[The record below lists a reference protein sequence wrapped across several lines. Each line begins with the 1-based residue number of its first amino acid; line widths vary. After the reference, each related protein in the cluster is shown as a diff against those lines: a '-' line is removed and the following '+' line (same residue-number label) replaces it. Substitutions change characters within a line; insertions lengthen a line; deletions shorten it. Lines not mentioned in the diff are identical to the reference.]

1 MDPNQIP
8 FGTQT
13 TNQPI
18 DTFDDTQT
26 TQLATGSNSARL
38 EIEPSI
44 STKSQPTANPE
55 PLQKKKGSFPIT
67 IIIIAIVAA
76 IAIIAVAIILS
87 SSNNNTGQSQQ
98 DNSETAEVPTTEEP
112 TVETEYAAKDRLTKQ
127 DYTAE
132 DFNNGVTL
140 DIEGNYTFTASPSVK
155 LKHIATNSSALL
167 QVYATH
173 EDLKNIPV
181 AIELAGKDI
190 EELNKDCIKTK
201 GCESDYIDG
210 AKTLFLSETNILNK
224 KTYTKY
230 TFYSKSDNKLLKYQT
245 VDSYTA
251 DSAIKETAMRNIM
264 IKTAMT
270 ISGKSNKPY
279 IYDLATFIKI
289 PNNKRVK
296 TYKYIHEVDHQFIKV
311 SYKDSGNTNNIY
323 IFLKRIEGVAITDVS
338 QEPRIGSFTF
348 YNNPGFRFYINDEQS
363 IDIMASICTSNSK
376 ENFSKDYKKV
386 QELIDKI
393 EE

>member
-13 TNQPI
+13 TNQPV

-26 TQLATGSNSARL
+26 TQLATDSNNAQL

-44 STKSQPTANPE
+44 STESQPTANPE

-87 SSNNNTGQSQQ
+87 SNNTGQPQQ
-98 DNSETAEVPTTEEP
+98 DNSETADVPTTEEP
-112 TVETEYAAKDRLTKQ
+112 TIETEYAAKNRLTKQ

-155 LKHIATNSSALL
+155 LKHIATNSNALL

-190 EELNKDCIKTK
+190 EELNKECTKTK

-251 DSAIKETAMRNIM
+251 DSGIKETAMRNIM

-270 ISGKSNKPY
+270 ISGKSDKPY

-323 IFLKRIEGVAITDVS
+323 VFLKRIEGVAITDVS

-363 IDIMASICTSNSK
+363 IDIMASISTSNSK